1 MNPEERIW
9 QLSQGLA
16 HTQALHVVAELGVAD
31 ELADAPLP
39 LDELARRT
47 GAHAGAL
54 HRFLRA
60 LASDGV
66 FVEQEPRLWANTETS
81 GLLRRGNSWH
91 ESAYFFGTAFYRA
104 FGDAL
109 HAARTGEAAFP
120 RVFGADWWTW
130 LDEHPDESA
139 RFDRMMSG
147 GDPKNIE
154 AFAALDWRGNETV
167 VDVGG
172 GVGTLL
178 IGLLQRHP
186 GLRGI
191 VFERRAVAEEA
202 ERRIAAAGLE
212 HRCTA
217 VAGNFFDAVPA
228 ADVYILRAILHDWD
242 DERAAAILRNLAA
255 TRVLIMDSV
264 VPAGNEPDEIK
275 WFDLLMLVLIRGKE
289 RTEEEWRA
297 LLAAGGFRLERV
309 HDGSILEALPA

>member
-1 MNPEERIW
+1 M
-9 QLSQGLA
+9 
-16 HTQALHVVAELGVAD
+16 HTQALHVVSELGVAD
-31 ELADAPLP
+31 ELADAPLAIE
-39 LDELARRT
+39 ELAERT
-47 GAHAGAL
+47 GANAGAL

-60 LASDGV
+60 LANDGV
-66 FVEQEPRLWANTETS
+66 FAEPEPRVWANTETS
-81 GLLRRGNSWH
+81 ELLRRRAGWH
-91 ESAYFFGTAFYRA
+91 EGAYFFGTAFYRA
-104 FGDAL
+104 FGEAL
-109 HAARTGEAAFP
+109 HAARTGDAAFP
-120 RVFGADWWTW
+120 RVFGTDWWTW

-147 GDPKNIE
+147 GDPKNVE
-154 AFAALDWRGNETV
+154 AFAALDWCGDETV

-186 GLRGI
+186 GLRGV
-191 VFERRAVAEEA
+191 VFDRSTVAGEA
-202 ERRIAAAGLE
+202 QRRIAAAGLE
-212 HRCTA
+212 HSCTA

-242 DERAAAILRNLAA
+242 DERAAAILRNLAR
-255 TRVLIMDSV
+255 TRVLIMDAV
-264 VPAGNEPDEIK
+264 VPGGDEPDDTK

-297 LLAAGGFRLERV
+297 LLAASGFRLERI